1 MNVSRRYSSFDL
13 VHYLLGDR
21 IMMKRTSTASILCG
35 LWFFLGAIFL
45 WNCQVFASGFGV
57 FTQGA
62 SALGQ
67 AAAVTAHTESPS
79 TIFYNP
85 ALLND
90 LEGTHVE
97 AGTTLF
103 VFNREFESDADG
115 DTHEMEDDLKFP
127 STFYLSHTFND
138 KFAAGVGVFFPFGL
152 ATDWKDGWEGRFIST
167 KAEMTTYTIN
177 PVVSYRVH
185 PRISVAAG
193 LDVVFLDAT
202 LKNKID
208 FGGGIEGS
216 QKFEGDD
223 TGLGFNLGLAIQL
236 TDRARLGVSYRSEV
250 ELTIDGDAKFS
261 DIPGALAGLFPNTG
275 GEADLTLPQQLTFG
289 LAYQVAEP
297 LIVEVGARW
306 EDWSSFDEL
315 RIKLDQLVAGQSESI
330 TPRDWEDTWAFNV
343 GTKYRVNENLALL
356 AGYLYGNNPVPSSTF
371 DPSIPDSDTHL
382 FTLGA
387 DICFGNATVSLSYG
401 FQKQKDRDKSNTIG
415 TGSPTEPG
423 GANGTY
429 KTEAHL
435 FALSIG
441 YKFL

>member
-1 MNVSRRYSSFDL
+1 MTKKTSSGVGVFAIG
-13 VHYLLGDR
+13 VFF
-21 IMMKRTSTASILCG
+21 SAILS
-35 LWFFLGAIFL
+35 
-45 WNCQVFASGFGV
+45 WNCQVFAAGFGV

-67 AAAVTAHTESPS
+67 AAAVTAHSDSPS

-103 VFNREFESDADG
+103 FFNREFKSDADG
-115 DTHEMEDDLKFP
+115 DTHEMEDELKYP

-138 KFAAGVGVFFPFGL
+138 KLAAGVGVFFPFGL
-152 ATDWKDGWEGRFIST
+152 ATDWKDDWEGRFIST

-177 PVVSYRVH
+177 PVISYRPH
-185 PRISVAAG
+185 PRVSVAAG

-202 LKNKID
+202 LRNKID

-223 TGLGFNLGLAIQL
+223 TGLGYNLGLAIQL
-236 TDRARLGVSYRSEV
+236 TDKARFGMSYRSEV

-261 DIPGALAGLFPNTG
+261 NIPGALADLFPNTG
-275 GEADLTLPQQLTFG
+275 GKADLTLPQQLTFG
-289 LAYQVAEP
+289 LAYQVTEP

-315 RIKLDQLVAGQSESI
+315 RIELDQLVAGQSESI
-330 TPRDWEDTWAFNV
+330 TPRDWDDTWAFNV

-356 AGYLYGNNPVPSSTF
+356 AGYLYGNNPAPSSTF

-387 DICFGNATVSLSYG
+387 DLSFGNVTVSLSYG
-401 FQKQKDRDKSNTIG
+401 FQKQKDRDKNNAIG
-415 TGSPTEPG
+415 TGFATESG

-441 YKFL
+441 YQFL